1 MDKLEEEI
9 KKLREEID
17 KYRGHGVNNE
27 NNREKILKKLNDEL
41 SQTEN
46 ETAEYEKQYQE
57 TMKTINALKVGIHS
71 IFERVGCSQDS
82 YVELMGSTGVTE
94 SNMMHYLGAIEQRTN
109 EILQMYSACQQKGGI
124 DTQPPVS
131 PNIGPNRDQK
141 QDDHKFEIAAPEV
154 LSNVDDEDK
163 REEEDD
169 TRRLTIKEFKERAE
183 RFALEN
189 KSLGKKDKNK
199 GSKTN
204 K

>member
-1 MDKLEEEI
+1 
-9 KKLREEID
+9 
-17 KYRGHGVNNE
+17 
-27 NNREKILKKLNDEL
+27 
-41 SQTEN
+41 
-46 ETAEYEKQYQE
+46 
-57 TMKTINALKVGIHS
+57 
-71 IFERVGCSQDS
+71 
-82 YVELMGSTGVTE
+82 
-94 SNMMHYLGAIEQRTN
+94 
-109 EILQMYSACQQKGGI
+109 
-124 DTQPPVS
+124 
-131 PNIGPNRDQK
+131 
-141 QDDHKFEIAAPEV
+141 